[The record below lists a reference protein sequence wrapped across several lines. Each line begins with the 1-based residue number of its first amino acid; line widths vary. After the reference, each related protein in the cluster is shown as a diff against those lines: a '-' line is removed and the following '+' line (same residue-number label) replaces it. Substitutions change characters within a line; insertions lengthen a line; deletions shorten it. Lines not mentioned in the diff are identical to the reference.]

1 MTERWLYRWWLW
13 STPGRLVVPA
23 LALASASLGLFLE
36 DVEAS
41 ARATLLVGAASAVF
55 LDLRARGEA
64 TLAFER
70 LATSFNGR
78 YVAMRK
84 ELWAEVRGGDQA
96 VSPRREAILTDYL
109 ILCAEEFLFFAMGW
123 IPPIVWVSWRQGMAA
138 VVNASP
144 RVRTFCEEE
153 VRRGSYY
160 GFTLPPP

>member
-23 LALASASLGLFLE
+23 VALGAACLAIFLE
-36 DVEAS
+36 DLEAA
-41 ARATLLVGAASAVF
+41 ARVTVLVGAASAVF

-70 LATSFNGR
+70 LATNFNGR
-78 YVAMRK
+78 YVAMRGV
-84 ELWAEVRGGDQA
+84 LWAEVRGGDQA
-96 VSPRREAILTDYL
+96 VSPRREAVLTDYL
-109 ILCAEEFLFFAMGW
+109 ILCAEEYLFFAMGL
-123 IPPIVWVSWRQGMAA
+123 IPPVVWASWRQGMSV

-144 RVRTFCEEE
+144 RVRTFCEDE

-160 GFTLPPP
+160 GFTLPSP